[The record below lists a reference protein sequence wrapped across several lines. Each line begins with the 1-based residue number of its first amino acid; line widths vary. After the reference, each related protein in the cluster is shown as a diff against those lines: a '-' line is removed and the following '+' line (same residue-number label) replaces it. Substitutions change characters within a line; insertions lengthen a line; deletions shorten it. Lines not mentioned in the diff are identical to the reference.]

1 MGWEMSQI
9 VKASKDDLKNIA
21 KVHKK
26 VYSKSHFTS
35 LFSLE
40 LLEVFYSYFLNSGSS
55 ILLAVDDKKD
65 IQGFIVSGIDISDK
79 ISKFKSEER
88 FNIWLTALLHPV
100 TATKK
105 MITQIYNKLFIKH
118 QEYNEADYLILSIA
132 VAVQRKGIG
141 SSLLNEVTLM
151 SQKQEYKNLGLYV
164 RVGNISAL
172 NLYLKDNYK
181 IIAYTSD
188 QYYMEKEN

>member
-1 MGWEMSQI
+1 MSQI
-9 VKASKDDLKNIA
+9 IRATKDDLENIA

-40 LLEVFYSYFLNSGSS
+40 LLEIFYSYFLNNDSS
-55 ILLAVDDKKD
+55 ILLAVDDQKN

-79 ISKFKSEER
+79 INKFKSEEK
-88 FNIWLTALLHPV
+88 FNIWLTAILHPI

-105 MITQIYNKLFIKH
+105 MMAQIYNKLFVPYKK
-118 QEYNEADYLILSIA
+118 YDEADYLILSIA
-132 VAVQRKGIG
+132 VLAQRKGIG
-141 SSLLNEVTLM
+141 SLLLKEVTLI
-151 SQKQEYKNLGLYV
+151 SQEQGHKNLGLYV
-164 RVGNISAL
+164 RVGNVSAL

-181 IIAYTSD
+181 IIAYNSN
-188 QYYMEKEN
+188 QYYMEREN

>member
-1 MGWEMSQI
+1 MNQI
-9 VKASKDDLKNIA
+9 VRATKDDLKNIA
-21 KVHKK
+21 GVHKK

-40 LLEVFYSYFLNSGSS
+40 LLEVFYSYFLDNGSS
-55 ILLAVDDKKD
+55 ILLAVDDKKN
-65 IQGFIVSGIDISDK
+65 IQGFIVSGVDISDK
-79 ISKFKSEER
+79 INKFKSEEK
-88 FNIWLTALLHPV
+88 FNIWFTALLHPI

-105 MITQIYNKLFIKH
+105 IITQIYNKLFIKY
-118 QEYNEADYLILSIA
+118 EEFNEASYLILSIA

-141 SSLLNEVTLM
+141 SLLLNEAILM

>member
-1 MGWEMSQI
+1 MSHI
-9 VKASKDDLKNIA
+9 VRATKNDLKNIA

-40 LLEVFYSYFLNSGSS
+40 LLEIFYSYFLDDGSS
-55 ILLAVDDKKD
+55 ILLALDNKKN
-65 IQGFIVSGIDISDK
+65 IQGFIVSGIKIPDK

-88 FNIWLTALLHPV
+88 FNVWLTAILHPI
-100 TATKK
+100 TASKK
-105 MITQIYNKLFIKH
+105 MITQVYNKLFIRHTKFD
-118 QEYNEADYLILSIA
+118 ETDYLILSIA
-132 VAVQRKGIG
+132 VSVQRKGIG
-141 SSLLNEVTLM
+141 GLLLNESTLL
-151 SQKQEYKNLGLYV
+151 SQEQGYKNLGLYV
-164 RVGNISAL
+164 RVGNVSAL

-181 IIAYTSD
+181 IIAYTSS

>member
-1 MGWEMSQI
+1 MSQI
-9 VKASKDDLKNIA
+9 VRATKDDLKNIA

-35 LFSLE
+35 LFSLG
-40 LLEVFYSYFLNSGSS
+40 LLEIFYSYFLDDGSS
-55 ILLAVDDKKD
+55 ILLSLDNKKD
-65 IQGFIVSGIDISDK
+65 IQGFIVSGIDIPDK
-79 ISKFKSEER
+79 ISKFKSEEKL
-88 FNIWLTALLHPV
+88 NIWFTALLHPIS
-100 TATKK
+100 AAKK

-118 QEYNEADYLILSIA
+118 EEYNGAEYLILSIA

-141 SSLLNEVTLM
+141 SSLLHEITLI
-151 SQKQEYKNLGLYV
+151 SQKQKYKNLGLYV

-181 IIAYTSD
+181 IMAYTSG

>member
-1 MGWEMSQI
+1 MNQM
-9 VKASKDDLKNIA
+9 VKATKDDLKNIA
-21 KVHKK
+21 QVHKK

-40 LLEVFYSYFLNSGSS
+40 LLEVFYSYFLDNGSS
-55 ILLAVDDKKD
+55 ILLAVDNKKN
-65 IQGFIVSGIDISDK
+65 IQGFIVSGINISDK
-79 ISKFKSEER
+79 ISKFKSKEK
-88 FNIWLTALLHPV
+88 FNIWLTAILHPI

-105 MITQIYNKLFIKH
+105 MITQVYNKLFKQH
-118 QEYNEADYLILSIA
+118 SKYDEADYLILSIA

-141 SSLLNEVTLM
+141 SLLLNESTLI
-151 SQKQEYKNLGLYV
+151 SQEQGYKHLGLYV
-164 RVGNISAL
+164 RVGNVSAL

-181 IIAYTSD
+181 IIAYNSG

>member
-1 MGWEMSQI
+1 MSQI
-9 VKASKDDLKNIA
+9 LRATKDDLKNIA

-40 LLEVFYSYFLNSGSS
+40 LLEKFYNYFLNNGSS

-65 IQGFIVSGIDISDK
+65 IQGFIVSGISIPDK

-88 FNIWLTALLHPV
+88 FNIWLTAILHPM

-105 MITQIYNKLFIKH
+105 MMTQIYNKLFIKH
-118 QEYNEADYLILSIA
+118 EEFNEADYLILSIA
-132 VAVQRKGIG
+132 VAIQRKSIG
-141 SSLLNEVTLM
+141 SSLLNEVTLL
-151 SQKQEYKNLGLYV
+151 SQEKGYKNLGLYV
-164 RVGNISAL
+164 RVVNVSAL

-181 IIAYTSD
+181 IIAYSSG

>member
-1 MGWEMSQI
+1 MSQI
-9 VKASKDDLKNIA
+9 VKASEDDLKNIA

-40 LLEVFYSYFLNSGSS
+40 LLEVFYSYFLNNGSS

-65 IQGFIVSGIDISDK
+65 IQGFIVSGIDIPDK
-79 ISKFKSEER
+79 INKFKSEEK
-88 FNIWLTALLHPV
+88 FSIWFTAILHPI

-105 MITQIYNKLFIKH
+105 MMTQVYNKLFIQHTKFD
-118 QEYNEADYLILSIA
+118 EADYLILSIA

-141 SSLLNEVTLM
+141 SSLLNEVTLL
-151 SQKQEYKNLGLYV
+151 SQEKGYKNLGLYV
-164 RVGNISAL
+164 RVGNVSAL